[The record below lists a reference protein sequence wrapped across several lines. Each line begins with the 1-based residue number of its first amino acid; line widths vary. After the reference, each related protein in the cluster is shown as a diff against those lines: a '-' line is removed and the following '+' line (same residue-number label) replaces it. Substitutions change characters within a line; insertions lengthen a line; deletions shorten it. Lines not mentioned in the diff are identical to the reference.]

1 MKKYSII
8 TYRLN
13 KSVQPSEALMAME
26 SLMQKYSA
34 QYQNCLFKADVSLVE
49 CKFKEKVH
57 SNRTKNAIL
66 SICKKYSAL
75 VQFFQHIVKDKGEGY
90 IDEELSIS
98 NFSEID
104 YLQRGVI
111 DYSIIHEIVTKIP
124 RPYGVN
130 HLGLIFDNVSFAK
143 ENRKIEHI
151 KPPICGL
158 GLPVGNYI
166 FYERSAY
173 GSEKHSYIYFS
184 AEDAI
189 FDDMRKFFFGFAEII
204 PGKYECTEIQND

>member
-1 MKKYSII
+1 MKKYNIM

-13 KSVQPSEALMAME
+13 KSVKPSEILTAME
-26 SLMQKYSA
+26 SLMQKYSV

-49 CKFKEKVH
+49 YESDGKVH

-66 SICKKYSAL
+66 SICKRYSE
-75 VQFFQHIVKDKGEGY
+75 VVPFFQHIGKDKGEGC

-98 NFSEID
+98 NFSETD
-104 YLQRGVI
+104 YLQRGTI

-130 HLGLIFDNVSFAK
+130 YLELIFDSVSFAK
-143 ENRKIEHI
+143 ESKEIGHI
-151 KPPICGL
+151 KPSTSGF

-166 FYERSAY
+166 LYERFSY

-184 AEDAI
+184 AEDTI
-189 FDDMRKFFFGFAEII
+189 LNDMKKLFFEFAEKI
-204 PGKYECTEIQND
+204 PGKYEGTEIQND